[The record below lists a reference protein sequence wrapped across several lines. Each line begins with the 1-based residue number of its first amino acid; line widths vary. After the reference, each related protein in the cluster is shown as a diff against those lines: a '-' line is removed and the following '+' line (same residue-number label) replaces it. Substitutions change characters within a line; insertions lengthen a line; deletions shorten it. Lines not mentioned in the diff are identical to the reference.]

1 MDEVQVFL
9 GLSSFLDNIRVP
21 LVSTRVL
28 TRVVWLFFFSKC
40 FCNFVPKIFWS
51 QFSYRGF
58 TFSLCRVDAFFFFP
72 WDWGV

>member
-28 TRVVWLFFFSKC
+28 TRVVWLFFFP
-40 FCNFVPKIFWS
+40 NVFVTL
-51 QFSYRGF
+51 YRKFFGHSF
-58 TFSLCRVDAFFFFP
+58 RIGALRFPFVAWMLFFFFP